1 MRLQRDWWLA
11 FTLVPLG
18 LLSWASFLY
27 AGGRANRPLW
37 FGFGGL
43 YLTLTVVG
51 VVLCTI
57 AEGTP
62 SEATYDDI
70 GAITILTTWLGSLA
84 HAVSI
89 RPVLY
94 GQLQVREAA
103 QAAQIETDAARDLAR
118 DDPGLARTLG
128 VGRPD
133 LPGAE
138 HFGLIDVNHVPPDV
152 LARLPGLDDRTL
164 AQVVELRPFSSV
176 EDLGSALELPPQ
188 VVDELRLKAVFVGR

>member
-1 MRLQRDWWLA
+1 MARSA
-11 FTLVPLG
+11 
-18 LLSWASFLY
+18 A
-27 AGGRANRPLW
+27 
-37 FGFGGL
+37 L
-43 YLTLTVVG
+43 YLTTTIVAIVLLNTNEGAVSEEHYESIGTV
-51 VVLCTI
+51 L
-57 AEGTP
+57 
-62 SEATYDDI
+62 
-70 GAITILTTWLGSLA
+70 SLLLWFACAA
-84 HAVSI
+84 HAVDI
-89 RPVLY
+89 RPELY
-94 GQLQVREAA
+94 GRIRVREQAEARETESAA
-103 QAAQIETDAARDLAR
+103 AHDLVRRDPKLAR
-118 DDPGLARTLG
+118 ALG